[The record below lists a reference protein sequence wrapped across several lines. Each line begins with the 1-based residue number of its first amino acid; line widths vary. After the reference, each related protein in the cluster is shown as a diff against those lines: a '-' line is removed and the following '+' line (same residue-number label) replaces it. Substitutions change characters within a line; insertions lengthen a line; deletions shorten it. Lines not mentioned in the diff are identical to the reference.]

1 MKCGTPEDT
10 GKEQSQHEWGCD
22 GENSNKGAGRKDLTG
37 KGVEGKTEG
46 GKEER

>member
-10 GKEQSQHEWGCD
+10 WKEQSQHGWCRD
-22 GENSNKGAGRKDLTG
+22 GKNSRKWAGRKDLTE

-46 GKEER
+46 GKEVR